1 MQWRPHRTDVLLALS
16 VFLISLVGQLQ
27 VRGGAIS
34 FSTGPGTPAA
44 VALHAFGAAAL
55 LWRRRWPL
63 VVLGAVTGLD
73 VMAQL
78 LLAGEGIDLTVEIA
92 IVTAAWFRP
101 ASLSLPAA
109 IVAAA
114 CVAGPRA
121 VGGAADL
128 EVVWRSI
135 LSAGLLWLVGHLGW
149 HTRRRRERERQSASE
164 AAVQVERRRIA
175 RELHDVVAHHVTVMV
190 VQAGAARMALA
201 HDPVAAARPLAEI
214 EDTGRSALGELRRLL
229 AVLRAGDQEGDEQLS
244 PQPGMAALDALVEQ
258 MRAAGVPV
266 ELRVKGDPRPLD
278 IGIEVSAYRIVQE
291 SLTNVLR
298 HAGQSATDIT
308 VEYGDDALV
317 VEVVDEGLE
326 RPPADIAATGGH
338 GLAGMRERAALL
350 GGDVSAG
357 PAEGGGFE
365 VRARLPYGAGA

>member
-1 MQWRPHRTDVLLALS
+1 ME
-16 VFLISLVGQLQ
+16 
-27 VRGGAIS
+27 
-34 FSTGPGTPAA
+34 
-44 VALHAFGAAAL
+44 
-55 LWRRRWPL
+55 
-63 VVLGAVTGLD
+63 

-78 LLAGEGIDLTVEIA
+78 LLGGEGIGLTAEIA
-92 IVTAAWFRP
+92 VVTAAWFRP

-109 IVAAA
+109 IVAAV
-114 CVAGPRA
+114 CIAGPR
-121 VGGAADL
+121 VVGAADL
-128 EVVWRSI
+128 EVLWRSI
-135 LSAGLLWLVGHLGW
+135 LSAGLLWFVGHLGW
-149 HTRRRRERERQSASE
+149 QNRRRRERDRQSASE

-214 EDTGRSALGELRRLL
+214 EGTGRSALGELRRLL
-229 AVLRAGDQEGDEQLS
+229 AVLRAGDYEGDEQLS
-244 PQPGMAALDALVEQ
+244 PQPGLAALEGLVEQ

-266 ELRVKGDPRPLD
+266 ELRVKGDRRPLD
-278 IGIEVSAYRIVQE
+278 IGVEVSAYRIVQE

-298 HAGQSATDIT
+298 HAGHSTTDVT

-317 VEVVDEGLE
+317 VEVVDEGRE
-326 RPPADIAATGGH
+326 GPPADIAATGGH

-357 PAEGGGFE
+357 PVEGGGFE